1 MMEKSVFNTLPMLF
15 FIYSPDGVYLDV
27 LGGNETKRFENAK
40 KLIGFHINDVFEEN
54 MANFVSEKLK
64 EVVSSNKAL
73 SFTYAISIDHFKDKN
88 HTDLLHKPHWFEVI
102 VSPIL
107 DEYNKVSK
115 IFWSQ
120 FSVQHYKEQLN
131 KLEEEKKELKKLSLQ
146 DELTGLY
153 NRRYLYKKLE
163 NKLTLIKTNK
173 NLSQSLLSISID
185 NLKKINS
192 DYGLFDGDKTIEFLA
207 ENIFLT
213 FKNIGI
219 CTRFREDNF
228 IVILDNLEANKSKEL
243 AEDFR
248 KNIESYKSKDFPSF
262 TVSIGITEIRRNDD
276 SIEDILERLEEALF
290 YAKKS
295 GKNKIY
301 TTIM

>member
-1 MMEKSVFNTLPMLF
+1 MERSIFNTLPMLF
-15 FIYSPDGVYLDV
+15 FIYSSEGIYLDV
-27 LGGNETKRFENAK
+27 LGGNEKKIVENAK
-40 KLIGFHINDVFEEN
+40 KLVGFHINDVFEEN
-54 MANFVSEKLK
+54 MANFISEKLT
-64 EVVSSNKAL
+64 EVVSFNKSF
-73 SFTYAISIDHFKDKN
+73 SFTYAISIDHFKDKS
-88 HTDLLHKPHWFEVI
+88 HTDLLHKPHWFEVN

-192 DYGLFDGDKTIEFLA
+192 DYGLFDGDKAIEFLA
-207 ENIFLT
+207 ENIFST

-295 GKNKIY
+295 GRNKIY

>member
-1 MMEKSVFNTLPMLF
+1 MESAVFNTLPMLF
-15 FIYSPDGVYLDV
+15 FIYSSEGVYLDV
-27 LGGNETKRFENAK
+27 LGGNEKARFENAK

-73 SFTYAISIDHFKDKN
+73 SFTYAISIDHFKDKG

-120 FSVQHYKEQLN
+120 FSVQHYKEQLT

-173 NLSQSLLSISID
+173 NLNQSLLSISID

-207 ENIFLT
+207 ETIFLT

-243 AEDFR
+243 AEEFR
-248 KNIESYKSKDFPSF
+248 KNIENHKSKDFPSF
-262 TVSIGITEIRRNDD
+262 TVSIGITEIRRSDD
-276 SIEDILERLEEALF
+276 SIKDTLERLEEALF
-290 YAKKS
+290 MQKIWKK
-295 GKNKIY
+295 
-301 TTIM
+301 